1 MMDLN
6 PSKATTAFVAI
17 FFAILA
23 MLAASHREISM
34 NSSFAVDYPPHS
46 FVSTLYGVTAHD
58 ASIGYQHVP
67 TFSPATYTTT
77 AFSSATA
84 TQQFAEPQP
93 TVDSSAPTQ
102 SAVPHGSS
110 QQLPSDAY
118 CLLPTYNPVLGE
130 RLPLELRELVY
141 EYQVANY
148 NLLRLLLEHGLVDSG
163 IVTAH
168 GLVQFDVE
176 SRQVNDNGMPAT
188 IPYIL
193 GGDYMRL
200 YNSIRR
206 QHPASCAGL
215 ARIRREL
222 LHWVEVAIAGR
233 ATVHDWHL
241 RLPANDPRVA
251 HNPRHAAFL
260 AMLIRLRNC
269 L

>member
-1 MMDLN
+1 MDLN
-6 PSKATTAFVAI
+6 PSKATTAFIAI

-23 MLAASHREISM
+23 MLTASHRGISM
-34 NSSFAVDYPPHS
+34 NSSFAVDHPPHS
-46 FVSTLYGVTAHD
+46 FMSTLYGATAHN
-58 ASIGYQHVP
+58 ASIGYQHIP
-67 TFSPATYTTT
+67 AFSPATYST
-77 AFSSATA
+77 ATFSST
-84 TQQFAEPQP
+84 TDTLQFAEPQA
-93 TVDSSAPTQ
+93 TIFSSAPTQ

-110 QQLPSDAY
+110 QQPPSDAY
-118 CLLPTYNPVLGE
+118 CLLPTHNPVLGE
-130 RLPLELRELVY
+130 RRPPELRELVY
-141 EYQVANY
+141 EYQIANF
-148 NLLRLLLEHGLVDSG
+148 NLLQLLLEHGLIDCDILTS
-163 IVTAH
+163 H
-168 GLVQFDVE
+168 GLDEFDVE
-176 SRQVNDNGMPAT
+176 YRNVSDNGMPAT

-206 QHPASCAGL
+206 QYPANCVEL

-241 RLPANDPRVA
+241 RLPANDPRA
-251 HNPRHAAFL
+251 ANNPRHAAFL